1 MFKAVTAGQPQ
12 PGVACTVF
20 SVLILS
26 TQENVGKISFA
37 TVFVQYLLSL
47 IDVLDTVLVYR
58 GFVHFEIIHVFRY
71 LGKYFFI
78 YDLFCHWPF
87 RSYDIKEDL
96 SAQMGLPRAQCR
108 ESVCLKT
115 CLMSTLFQHY
125 TWMNPVFYP
134 WLAVAS
140 ADWIY

>member
-12 PGVACTVF
+12 PGMACTVF

-26 TQENVGKISFA
+26 TQENVGKIFFA

-78 YDLFCHWPF
+78 YDLFCH
-87 RSYDIKEDL
+87 
-96 SAQMGLPRAQCR
+96 
-108 ESVCLKT
+108 
-115 CLMSTLFQHY
+115 
-125 TWMNPVFYP
+125 
-134 WLAVAS
+134 
-140 ADWIY
+140 